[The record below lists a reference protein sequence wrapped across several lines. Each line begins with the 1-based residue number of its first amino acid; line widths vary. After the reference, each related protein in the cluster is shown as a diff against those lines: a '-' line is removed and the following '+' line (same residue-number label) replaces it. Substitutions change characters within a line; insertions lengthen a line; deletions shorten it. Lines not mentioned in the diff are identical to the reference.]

1 MIPNLSALATN
12 DEPAEPR
19 AVAPTGKVLGIVQ
32 HTKPHDTITAE
43 ATLMICTRVP
53 TQSFKWSQAQ
63 LRYSYDVRMESCADA
78 FPRSSFTNEQQPFE
92 FYQRLF
98 DTVFQINGNAMTY
111 SLWTAGQFRNGQG
124 YILAKFMKPTPT
136 YESVQIAY
144 ANNIESNL
152 DAQLQWRAP
161 SGPATSYIPVT
172 YGDKDNKGNDM
183 LTKIFG
189 YISQAYKLFNDRAN
203 APGPFLFVVPD
214 SGTYVQQANFYSLL
228 DIQSR
233 NPNNFT

>member
-12 DEPAEPR
+12 DEPAAPR
-19 AVAPTGKVLGIVQ
+19 AVAPTGKVLSIVE
-32 HTKPHDTITAE
+32 HTKPHSTITAE

-53 TQSFKWSQAQ
+53 GQSFKWSHTK
-63 LRYSYDVRMESCADA
+63 LGYTYDVRMESCADVS
-78 FPRSSFTNEQQPFE
+78 PRSSFTNEQQLFG

-111 SLWTAGQFRNGQG
+111 SLWTTGLYGPSSTG
-124 YILAKFMKPTPT
+124 YLLAKFSK
-136 YESVQIAY
+136 SIHGVVQMSY

-152 DAQLQWRAP
+152 DAQLQWRPP
-161 SGPATSYIPVT
+161 SGPATSYIPMS

-183 LTKIFG
+183 VIKIFG

-214 SGTYVQQANFYSLL
+214 SGTYVQQAHFYSLL
-228 DIQSR
+228 ENQSR
-233 NPNNFT
+233 IPNNFT